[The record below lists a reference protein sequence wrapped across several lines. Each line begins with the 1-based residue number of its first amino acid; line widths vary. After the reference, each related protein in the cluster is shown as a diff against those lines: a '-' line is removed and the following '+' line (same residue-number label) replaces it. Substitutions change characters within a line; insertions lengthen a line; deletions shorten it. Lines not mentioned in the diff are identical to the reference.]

1 MTRKLEIGGYTFKR
15 VEHFKDLEAWVNENA
30 NSHEEIRE
38 RMIIANT
45 YYFGLF
51 TLFISKKNFYRED

>member
-51 TLFISKKNFYRED
+51 TLFKSK